1 MATQTPTSTAHT
13 TSISP
18 GMLPKFWDDT
28 LLDNLYP
35 QLYYYQ
41 FGEKRRVPQGS
52 GKTFY
57 IPRWKKQSIVQT
69 IPTEGTVIDLCPMS
83 AQYLSGTLA
92 GYAGAYVHSD
102 FIVMTALSSV
112 IEGSLREIS
121 KDIARAIDD
130 RIKFKI
136 SAAGTTVF
144 AQGLAA
150 ATLQTNDGILAGDV
164 IRCAVTLDNADNF
177 KFPDGMYAGIIH
189 PKQAYDLMISTSA
202 NQWVDINK
210 YTSGVENIYRGEIG
224 RMYGVRFVSTSNVRV
239 LSFADSAL
247 SAGKGSGYQG
257 VVVAPGA
264 YHVVE
269 LDGAMA
275 QTFVKGLGSAGSAD
289 AVNQNASVGAKV
301 YFEAVAN
308 TLDTRQTPLH
318 SGTTFG

>member
-1 MATQTPTSTAHT
+1 M
-13 TSISP
+13 SP
-18 GMLPKFWDDT
+18 AMLPKYWDDT

-57 IPRWKKQSIVQT
+57 IPRWKKQNIVAA
-69 IPTEGTVIDLCPMS
+69 IPVEGTVLDLCPMS

-121 KDIARAIDD
+121 KDIAKAIDD
-130 RIKFKI
+130 RIKLTT
-136 SAAGTTVF
+136 SGAGTEIGAAST
-144 AQGLAA
+144 AA
-150 ATLQTNDGILAGDV
+150 ASRKTNTSMRFKDA
-164 IRCAVTLDNADNF
+164 IRASTVLDDADAF
-177 KFPDGMYAGIIH
+177 KFPDGAYAGILH
-189 PKQAYDLMISTSA
+189 PKVAYDLMAYRSA
-202 NQWVDINK
+202 NFNEWQDINK

-224 RMYGVRFVSTSNVRV
+224 KAFGIRFITTSNIQ
-239 LSFADSAL
+239 LSKFAHSGM
-247 SAGKGSGYQG
+247 SAGKASGYQNA
-257 VVVAPGA
+257 VLSPGA

-275 QTFVKGLGSAGSAD
+275 QTYVKGLGSAGTAD
-289 AVNQNASVGAKV
+289 AVNQNATVGAKV
-301 YFEAVAN
+301 YFESVAN
-308 TLDTRQTPLH
+308 TLDTRMVRII
-318 SGTTFG
+318 SGTGFATT